1 MRREV
6 IISIK
11 GTQKIENEDGDA
23 IEFVTRGDLDRGG
36 GAYTLSYQESE
47 LTGLAGTETTICVEP
62 ERVTMLRTG
71 QVNTQM
77 IFQEGQRH
85 LSVYNTPYGALSI
98 GVHTR
103 RLTADLGDDGG
114 RIEIDYSIEIDH
126 AVTGR
131 NTFSIDVKNAAPSA
145 VLPG

>member
-1 MRREV
+1 MQREV

-11 GTQKIENEDGDA
+11 GTQQVEHEDGDA

-36 GAYTLSYQESE
+36 GVYTLSYQESK
-47 LTGLAGTETTICVEP
+47 LTGLAGTKTTLCVEP
-62 ERVTMLRTG
+62 ARVTMLRTG

-85 LSVYNTPYGALSI
+85 LSVYNTPFGALSI

-103 RLTADLGDDGG
+103 RLTNELGEDGG

-126 AVTGR
+126 AVTGH
-131 NTFSIDVKNAAPSA
+131 NTFCIDVKRAAPS
-145 VLPG
+145 VLPS